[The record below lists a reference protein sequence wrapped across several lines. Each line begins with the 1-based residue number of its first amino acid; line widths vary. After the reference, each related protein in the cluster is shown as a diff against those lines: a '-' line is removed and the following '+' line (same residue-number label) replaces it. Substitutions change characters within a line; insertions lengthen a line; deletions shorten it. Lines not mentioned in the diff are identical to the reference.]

1 MKIETVDLSV
11 DILRALLW
19 QYNDAENL
27 QSILQQKQ
35 DWYDINQTAFWSEW
49 YVNVFNLNTANQFGL
64 NVWAI
69 ILGLPLNVT
78 LEPSDGEDV
87 FCFGIDNDGFE
98 EGGFGT
104 PSTGS
109 VINLSVEMARIALRL
124 RYYQITCRP
133 CAWQTNEF
141 LADVFS
147 DYGQVYAGD
156 NQTMGALTYVFLFEP
171 PSALKFVLEKFD
183 LLPRPATVGVE
194 LSYNPPDVFGFSI
207 NNEGFAEGSFGA

>member
-1 MKIETVDLSV
+1 MKIESYDFSV
-11 DILRALLW
+11 NLMRALLW

-27 QSILQQKQ
+27 QSVLQQKQ
-35 DWYDINQTAFWSEW
+35 DWYDINQTKFWQDW
-49 YVNVFNLNTANQFGL
+49 YANVFNLLTANEFGL

-78 LEPSDGEDV
+78 LAPSDGLDI

-98 EGGFGT
+98 EGSFGT
-104 PSTGS
+104 PSTGT

-133 CAWQTNEF
+133 CAWQTSEF
-141 LADVFS
+141 LSSVFAG
-147 DYGQVYAGD
+147 YGNVYAGD
-156 NQTMGALTYVFLFEP
+156 NQTMGALVYAFYFEP
-171 PSALKFVLEKFD
+171 PAAMKFMLEKLD

-194 LSYNPPDVFGFSI
+194 LSYNPADIFAFGI
-207 NNEGFAEGSFGA
+207 DNDGFEEGSFGA